1 MLLLWQIQ
9 LVMWKRWSP
18 ATGNFYLN
26 VTHPQGPSSRSSE
39 TMPVGLL
46 KTASASTTVLPPLVN
61 KGQSSSNIAGARL
74 ALRLQEGSQVREHCN
89 YTSQGEEKLVFSIGP
104 LQLFIK
110 PLVIYKLKRRLF
122 LVLAGFA
129 QRAHQLSVYH
139 WVTGLA
145 SAWPIHISCSQLIPP
160 QQQQAVPSRCQL
172 TSGTESCKHFCRVA
186 DGMFLLVYDQFLL

>member
-1 MLLLWQIQ
+1 
-9 LVMWKRWSP
+9 
-18 ATGNFYLN
+18 
-26 VTHPQGPSSRSSE
+26 
-39 TMPVGLL
+39 MPVGLL

-61 KGQSSSNIAGARL
+61 EGQSSSNIAGARL

-139 WVTGLA
+139 
-145 SAWPIHISCSQLIPP
+145 
-160 QQQQAVPSRCQL
+160 
-172 TSGTESCKHFCRVA
+172 
-186 DGMFLLVYDQFLL
+186 